1 MYCFISFDIRMTT
14 EAGTITNTREQLMR
28 LHESG
33 LSRSGRV
40 GANRLDALFWE
51 IHEGERWVVSGLHAS
66 GKSSLLK
73 AAAGL
78 LPLKEG
84 ALSLFG
90 VNYWQASE
98 EKMCSIRRKI
108 SFVFEDADRLIPRLT
123 LAENIALPLC
133 YHENKELSHLW
144 EELKAILEYLRISS
158 LVNYLPTQL
167 TLYQKQ
173 LAVLAQALLIKPQL
187 LFWDNFGEGLDVIQ
201 RFWLK
206 RLLRSLSLGIT
217 SLQFKP
223 SVVVVA
229 TQNLEDFLDFGTHY
243 GVITEEGFLVFKGV
257 ESLKNSE
264 NSTVK
269 KLLGERSDS

>member
-84 ALSLFG
+84 SLSLFG
-90 VNYWQASE
+90 VNYWEASE
-98 EKMCSIRRKI
+98 EKMCSIRRTI
-108 SFVFEDADRLIPRLT
+108 SFVLKDADRSESKIYSAGKHC
-123 LAENIALPLC
+123 LASATKRNTRDSAISGGA
-133 YHENKELSHLW
+133 
-144 EELKAILEYLRISS
+144 KAILEYLRISF

-167 TLYQKQ
+167 TLYSKTTGG
-173 LAVLAQALLIKPQL
+173 VGPGLI
-187 LFWDNFGEGLDVIQ
+187 D
-201 RFWLK
+201 
-206 RLLRSLSLGIT
+206 
-217 SLQFKP
+217 
-223 SVVVVA
+223 
-229 TQNLEDFLDFGTHY
+229 
-243 GVITEEGFLVFKGV
+243 
-257 ESLKNSE
+257 
-264 NSTVK
+264 
-269 KLLGERSDS
+269 